1 MKGYLK
7 NRKATEEAFAGGWFR
22 SGDLA
27 VWHPEDR
34 SKDMIISGG
43 ENISGPE
50 VEEVL
55 TQHPAIM
62 NAAVVA
68 RPDPTWGDPPCAF
81 LELKPGA
88 ATPADSEIITFCR
101 SRMARFKVPTTLV
114 YGALPKTSTGKIQK
128 FALRERVK
136 AL

>member
-43 ENISGPE
+43 ENISSPE

-68 RPDPTWGDPPCAF
+68 RPDPTWGDPVC
-81 LELKPGA
+81 
-88 ATPADSEIITFCR
+88 I
-101 SRMARFKVPTTLV
+101 SRTKARRGDACGLGNH
-114 YGALPKTSTGKIQK
+114 YLLSLANGALQSSQK
-128 FALRERVK
+128 SYLRR
-136 AL
+136 AS

>member
-34 SKDMIISGG
+34 SKDMISGG
-43 ENISGPE
+43 ENISSLE
-50 VEEVL
+50 VEKVL
-55 TQHPAIM
+55 AQHPAIM

-68 RPDPTWGDPPCAF
+68 RPDPTWGDPVC
-81 LELKPGA
+81 
-88 ATPADSEIITFCR
+88 I
-101 SRMARFKVPTTLV
+101 SRTKARRGDACGLGNH
-114 YGALPKTSTGKIQK
+114 YLLSLANGALQSSQK
-128 FALRERVK
+128 SYLRR
-136 AL
+136 AS

>member
-34 SKDMIISGG
+34 FKDMIISGG
-43 ENISGPE
+43 ENISSPE

-68 RPDPTWGDPPCAF
+68 RPDATWGDPVC
-81 LELKPGA
+81 
-88 ATPADSEIITFCR
+88 I
-101 SRMARFKVPTTLV
+101 SRTKARRGDACGLGNHYLLSLANGRFKVPTTLV
-114 YGALPKTSTGKIQK
+114 YGALPKTSTGKFK
-128 FALRERVK
+128 SLRSAK
-136 AL
+136 G

>member
-43 ENISGPE
+43 ENISSPE

-68 RPDPTWGDPPCAF
+68 RPDPTWGEPVF
-81 LELKPGA
+81 
-88 ATPADSEIITFCR
+88 I
-101 SRMARFKVPTTLV
+101 SRTKARRGDACGLGNHYLLSLANGRFKVPTTLV

-128 FALRERVK
+128 FALRKRVK